1 MTMTPKS
8 MLRKMAAMAV
18 VLSMALG
25 FTACSDGDDSG
36 DDDVRTIA
44 TIKECYT
51 MIRDIDGDG
60 TAVAGSN
67 VSFTL
72 DVNYTKMTADIA
84 ITGLSLPGAGTMPK
98 ITLSGCRWTMDQSQ
112 WKRIDTNDFSIASAA
127 GNAPDITGLKF
138 AWLDRQVGEVYMP
151 AVAFSFVLNGKYAV
165 CGSLS
170 PFYFAGTTTTRTD
183 GVEDFVSTKPTYLL
197 TLDNAKGT
205 ASLQIIGA
213 QIAQRMPAMDMTFEG
228 LNAEFV
234 ADGSYR
240 IACEALTP
248 KIGDTPYPNYP
259 ITDLKATLRPDA
271 GMEMTFVCT
280 IGNTPFTVTAVVDY
294 LGQ

>member
-1 MTMTPKS
+1 MTPKS

-18 VLSMALG
+18 VVTTALG
-25 FTACSDGDDSG
+25 FTACNDNDGGD

-84 ITGLSLPGAGTMPK
+84 ITGLALPGAGTMPK
-98 ITLSGCRWTMDQSQ
+98 ITLSGCRWTTDQSQ
-112 WKRIDTNDFSIASAA
+112 WKHIDTNDFSIASAA
-127 GNAPDITGLKF
+127 GTAPDITGLKF

-151 AVAFSFVLNGKYAV
+151 AIAFSFTLNGKYAI

-170 PFYFAGTTTTRTD
+170 PFYFAGTTTTCTE
-183 GVEDFVSTKPTYLL
+183 GAADFVSTKPTYLL
-197 TLDNAKGT
+197 TLDNTAGT
-205 ASLQIIGA
+205 AKLQIVGA
-213 QIAQRMPAMDMTFEG
+213 QFAQRMPAMDMTFEG
-228 LNAEFV
+228 LKAEFI

-240 IACEALTP
+240 LSCEALTP

-259 ITDLKATLRPDA
+259 ISDLSATLRPDS
-271 GMEMTFVCT
+271 GMELTFVCT

-294 LGQ
+294 LGR